1 MAEQKPNVQPTPDRG
16 PLLLSIIVGLSVIC
30 TVVMLFSGSTGAM
43 KIAVI
48 LALWAAILGLI
59 LVASYR
65 RRFEFE
71 RERLRSE
78 KARFVAE
85 LEKEQIAH
93 REQELLLEQRY
104 LDNLRASQDETL
116 AAIRAQ
122 LDAVRGQIEAL
133 TGTVMSFET
142 PAISAMWAP
151 PQELEA
157 TQNAAQAEDSQEPVE
172 AEPVTGEFEATGT
185 KSDSDRGDSHFDT
198 SSFAEVSWV
207 APKQEQE
214 SEPQPEPK
222 PEPKPEA
229 QPAPKPQ
236 PQPQPKPEVKPD
248 PKPQP
253 KPEVKADA
261 QSAPHAQKDK
271 ARGGRRRRDEHQ
283 GGLSVA
289 ELLKRSQGNS

>member
-1 MAEQKPNVQPTPDRG
+1 MAEQKHNVQPTPDRG

-157 TQNAAQAEDSQEPVE
+157 TRNAAQAEDSQEPVE

-185 KSDSDRGDSHFDT
+185 KSDSDQGDSHFDT
-198 SSFAEVSWV
+198 SSFAKVSWV
-207 APKQEQE
+207 SPKDD
-214 SEPQPEPK
+214 SADHTTAVRPEPK
-222 PEPKPEA
+222 PEPKPEPEPEPKPEPKPEPEAPVQTRTEVKTEA
-229 QPAPKPQ
+229 QPAP
-236 PQPQPKPEVKPD
+236 
-248 PKPQP
+248 
-253 KPEVKADA
+253 
-261 QSAPHAQKDK
+261 HAQEDK

-289 ELLKRSQGNS
+289 DLLKRSQGNS

>member
-1 MAEQKPNVQPTPDRG
+1 MAEQKHNVQPTPDRG

-157 TQNAAQAEDSQEPVE
+157 TRNAAQAEDSQEPVE

-185 KSDSDRGDSHFDT
+185 KSDSDQGDSHFDT
-198 SSFAEVSWV
+198 SSFAKVSWV
-207 APKQEQE
+207 SPKDD
-214 SEPQPEPK
+214 SADHTTAVRPEPK
-222 PEPKPEA
+222 PEPKPEPEPEPKPEPKPEPEAPVQARTEVKTEA
-229 QPAPKPQ
+229 QPAP
-236 PQPQPKPEVKPD
+236 
-248 PKPQP
+248 
-253 KPEVKADA
+253 
-261 QSAPHAQKDK
+261 HAQEDK

-289 ELLKRSQGNS
+289 DLLKRSQGNS

>member
-1 MAEQKPNVQPTPDRG
+1 MGMAEQKTNLQLTPDRG

-142 PAISAMWAP
+142 PAISALWAP

-157 TQNAAQAEDSQEPVE
+157 TRNAEQAEDSQEPVE

-185 KSDSDRGDSHFDT
+185 KSDSDQGGSHFDT
-198 SSFAEVSWV
+198 SSFAKVSWV
-207 APKQEQE
+207 SPKDD
-214 SEPQPEPK
+214 SADHTTAVRTEPK
-222 PEPKPEA
+222 PEPKPE
-229 QPAPKPQ
+229 PKTE
-236 PQPQPKPEVKPD
+236 PKPE
-248 PKPQP
+248 P
-253 KPEVKADA
+253 KPEPEAPVQARTEVKAEA
-261 QSAPHAQKDK
+261 QSAPHAQEDK

>member
-116 AAIRAQ
+116 AVIRAQ

-142 PAISAMWAP
+142 PTISAMWAP

-185 KSDSDRGDSHFDT
+185 KSDSDQGDNHFDT

-253 KPEVKADA
+253 KPEVKAEA
-261 QSAPHAQKDK
+261 QPAPHAQEDK

-289 ELLKRSQGNS
+289 DLLKRSQGNS

>member
-142 PAISAMWAP
+142 PTISAMWAP

-185 KSDSDRGDSHFDT
+185 KSDSDQGDSHFDT

-214 SEPQPEPK
+214 RAPPRNQNPDPK
-222 PEPKPEA
+222 PEP
-229 QPAPKPQ
+229 QPPPKPQ

-253 KPEVKADA
+253 KPEVKAEA
-261 QSAPHAQKDK
+261 QSAPHAQEDK

>member
-157 TQNAAQAEDSQEPVE
+157 TRNAEQAEDSQEPVE

-185 KSDSDRGDSHFDT
+185 KSDSDQGGSHFDT
-198 SSFAEVSWV
+198 SSFAKVSWV
-207 APKQEQE
+207 SPKDD
-214 SEPQPEPK
+214 SADHTTAVRPEPK
-222 PEPKPEA
+222 PEPKPEPEPEPKPEPKPEPEAPVQARTEVKTEA
-229 QPAPKPQ
+229 QPAP
-236 PQPQPKPEVKPD
+236 
-248 PKPQP
+248 
-253 KPEVKADA
+253 
-261 QSAPHAQKDK
+261 HAQEDK

-289 ELLKRSQGNS
+289 DLLKRSQGNS

>member
-157 TQNAAQAEDSQEPVE
+157 TRNAEQAEDSQEPVE

-185 KSDSDRGDSHFDT
+185 KSDSDQGGSHFDT
-198 SSFAEVSWV
+198 SSFAKVSWV
-207 APKQEQE
+207 SPKDD
-214 SEPQPEPK
+214 SADHTTAVRTEPK
-222 PEPKPEA
+222 PEPKPEPKAEPKPEPKPEPEPEAPVQDRTEVKAEA
-229 QPAPKPQ
+229 QPAP
-236 PQPQPKPEVKPD
+236 
-248 PKPQP
+248 
-253 KPEVKADA
+253 
-261 QSAPHAQKDK
+261 HAQEDK

>member
-1 MAEQKPNVQPTPDRG
+1 MAEQKHNVQPTPDRG

-157 TQNAAQAEDSQEPVE
+157 TRNAAQAEDSQEPVE

-185 KSDSDRGDSHFDT
+185 KSDSDQGGSHFDT
-198 SSFAEVSWV
+198 SSFAKVSWV
-207 APKQEQE
+207 SPKDD
-214 SEPQPEPK
+214 SADHTTAVRTEPKPEPKPEPEPEPK
-222 PEPKPEA
+222 PEPKPEPEAPVQARTEVKTEA
-229 QPAPKPQ
+229 QPAP
-236 PQPQPKPEVKPD
+236 
-248 PKPQP
+248 
-253 KPEVKADA
+253 
-261 QSAPHAQKDK
+261 HAQEDK